1 VKTRYPN
8 ILTVDV
14 EDWQQS
20 TLDTNLPISGR
31 VLRNTNRL
39 LDLLAEFN
47 VRATLFIQTQV
58 AEVFPELI
66 RRIAREGHE
75 IGSHGHHHIP
85 LFKLQPPDFSADLRR
100 SLEILRAFT
109 HHPVQGYRAP
119 DFSLRQ
125 DTLWALD
132 ILRKEGIR
140 YSSSI
145 FPFHGRR
152 YGMAN
157 APVVAHWAADGLTEI
172 PLSVFRFAGRNWP
185 VAGGGYLRL
194 MPYWATRWVIGK
206 INQEGRPAVIYI
218 HPYELDDQEVRG
230 FRNQISWRFYWSQH
244 LNRHR
249 TETKLRLL
257 FQEFTFAPIREVIML

>member
-1 VKTRYPN
+1 LKNRYPN

-47 VRATLFIQTQV
+47 VQATFFVQTEV
-58 AEVFPELI
+58 AELFPELI
-66 RRIAREGHE
+66 RRIAGEGHE
-75 IGSHGHHHIP
+75 IGSHGHHHVP
-85 LFKLQPPDFSADLRR
+85 LFNLQPSDFTADLHR
-100 SLEILRAFT
+100 SLEILNSFGP
-109 HHPVQGYRAP
+109 HPVQGYRAP

-132 ILRKEGIR
+132 ILRREGIR

-145 FPFHGRR
+145 FPFRGRR

-157 APVVAHWAADGLTEI
+157 APVVAHSLAEGLTEI

-185 VAGGGYLRL
+185 VAGGGYFRL
-194 MPYWATRWVIGK
+194 MPYSATRWVIEK
-206 INQEGRPAVIYI
+206 INREDRPAVIYV
-218 HPYELDDQEVRG
+218 HPYELDDQEVRQ
-230 FRNQISWRFYWSQH
+230 FRDQISWRFYWSQQ

-257 FQEFTFAPIREVIML
+257 LQEFTFAPIREVITL